1 MLQGQRPHAGHAPA
15 LQQIRNTL
23 RAVSILMLHTMLDL
37 LTYGAGTGLGNRST
51 HRTLS
56 PISRQLSREVAAR
69 RSEPGDHTAIVRQCQ
84 RDL

>member
-23 RAVSILMLHTMLDL
+23 RAVSILMLHTLL
-37 LTYGAGTGLGNRST
+37 NVLTYCAGIGLRDRST
-51 HRTLS
+51 NRAFS